1 MLFNLVFLCCSAALV
16 TQAKEPAVVEV
27 QPGGN
32 ATLPCGIPVNT
43 EVSWFS
49 QQSDHIPARVMDL
62 KYTSAHQIIPVYI
75 RDEYRGRLV
84 PVSDSNTH
92 SLQLKNITEADLL
105 MYCCIQT
112 SNTKFGKCTHVK
124 FKGQPGGQ
132 SIPHPLQ
139 STPHPLQCTTPQPKT
154 QNPDHLH
161 CFILICYIL
170 LLCLV
175 FLACYVY
182 NKVLLRKSSD
192 SQQRGSRTSRHD
204 QVLSLTGLSVA
215 FRPQREKLDEVPYVP
230 VEIKSPT
237 KRDQKREDAQDTCGG
252 PAIIHSGAEFVINPN
267 LLKNQKLSKIEKN
280 IQQKKILGSIK

>member
-182 NKVLLRKSSD
+182 NKAFRNSYWNPGRGAGRHPRKRCCYGD
-192 SQQRGSRTSRHD
+192 SLFKLAD
-204 QVLSLTGLSVA
+204 QGCQLISPHLDILQLVVCICQIHLSLFS
-215 FRPQREKLDEVPYVP
+215 EYY
-230 VEIKSPT
+230 
-237 KRDQKREDAQDTCGG
+237 
-252 PAIIHSGAEFVINPN
+252 
-267 LLKNQKLSKIEKN
+267 
-280 IQQKKILGSIK
+280 